1 MLVEWI
7 FCVKKNSEQNPSIS
21 LTTPANLHNHPLTVS
36 SSLKLIP
43 FINSQNN
50 TKFNQRNVWI
60 KGSFTNYVMH
70 FSLFFDHL
78 PTYGY
83 VLASILLI
91 IYLIKI
97 CDSYILL
104 TTYPPRRHNVICERP
119 PSWLKSVVVFYFF
132 DR

>member
-1 MLVEWI
+1 MYFHL
-7 FCVKKNSEQNPSIS
+7 
-21 LTTPANLHNHPLTVS
+21 
-36 SSLKLIP
+36 
-43 FINSQNN
+43 
-50 TKFNQRNVWI
+50 
-60 KGSFTNYVMH
+60 GSFTNYVIH

-119 PSWLKSVVVFYFF
+119 PVEYSNIQANYSNFHSFKYTIRGRSQITLCL
-132 DR
+132 RGE